1 MGDDNVTWELKNSL
15 LVNDIRRINS
25 KKLNKNQYTISL
37 LKEAIKSGLMSEGEV
52 INVQVHIMDLLKD
65 LILRY
70 TKGESTSVTVE
81 TSESLL
87 NSILY
92 AIDFYMLKIDNPE
105 TAVKELKQKSIMGVY
120 ESGIELLRVCVI
132 DTKKLYG
139 KIKRSKLKVEL
150 EPYNTT
156 IEEIACFF
164 QEYNI
169 IFGAHNG
176 MGSIDYPLIFD
187 DMSVRGVTYIKNYL
201 EHLEI
206 ETELCKLFSE
216 EDINKM
222 LFGYEKMCRLSHN
235 IELINIFEILINNS
249 IFSVLC
255 GNEASQLNI
264 TKYQFNKVN
273 QKVKEL
279 TQTDKLINEAVRK
292 VICDLKIN
300 NELLIEYINNYKE
313 LFKGRI
319 RNVLKNNRLD
329 TFIVVENKEE
339 IKYTFDFD
347 EGKRMSESEFNSMV
361 KRIMK
366 VSKIEDKIEIINSNI
381 HSLQD
386 FIDIFNCDC
395 FFGEEFEKVFGALS
409 DIELTIL
416 TKVVFYEEL
425 RNETADLSIIIAQRM
440 GTENE
445 WQEHF
450 ISFMENLCKG
460 RKSKIEEMLSQID
473 YEEIKFY

>member
-1 MGDDNVTWELKNSL
+1 MTLKLENKS
-15 LVNDIRRINS
+15 LVNSEKKIKV

-37 LKEAIKSGLMSEGEV
+37 FKEAIKIRLMSEKEV
-52 INVQVHIMDLLKD
+52 IRIQVDIMNLLKD

-92 AIDFYMLKIDNPE
+92 AIDFYMLKLDSPGA
-105 TAVKELKQKSIMGVY
+105 AVMELKEKSIRQIY
-120 ESGIELLRVCVI
+120 ESGIELIRVCII

-139 KIKRSKLKVEL
+139 KIKRNKLMIEL

-156 IEEIACFF
+156 IEEISCFF
-164 QEYNI
+164 EEYNI

-187 DMSVRGVTYIKNYL
+187 DMTVRGVSYIKNYL

-206 ETELCKLFSE
+206 ETEFCKLFSE

-249 IFSVLC
+249 IFSVLV
-255 GNEASQLNI
+255 GNEADQLNI
-264 TKYQFNKVN
+264 TKYQFNNINEKLKRITN
-273 QKVKEL
+273 IDE
-279 TQTDKLINEAVRK
+279 LINEATNK
-292 VICDLKIN
+292 VAHDLKIN
-300 NELLIEYINNYKE
+300 NELLIEYINNYKK
-313 LFKGRI
+313 L
-319 RNVLKNNRLD
+319 LKKRLISALENDHLD
-329 TFIVVENKEE
+329 TFIVGENKEE
-339 IKYTFDFD
+339 AKYTFAFD
-347 EGKRMSESEFNSMV
+347 EGKRMSEGEFNSMV

-366 VSKIEDKIEIINSNI
+366 VSKIEDKIEIMNSNI

-386 FIDIFNCDC
+386 FIDVFNCDC
-395 FFGEEFEKVFGALS
+395 FFGEEFQKVFDSLS
-409 DIELTIL
+409 DIELTIFV
-416 TKVVFYEEL
+416 KVVFYEEL
-425 RNETADLSIIIAQRM
+425 RNEKADLSIIISQKREVEA
-440 GTENE
+440 E
-445 WQEHF
+445 WQEYF
-450 ISFMENLCKG
+450 IKFMEGVSKE
-460 RKSKIEEMLSQID
+460 RMAKIEEMLDKVD

>member
-1 MGDDNVTWELKNSL
+1 MTLKLKSKL
-15 LVNDIRRINS
+15 LVNREGKINV
-25 KKLNKNQYTISL
+25 KKLNKNQYIISL
-37 LKEAIKSGLMSEGEV
+37 FKEAIKIGLMSENEIIRIQV
-52 INVQVHIMDLLKD
+52 DIINLLKD

-92 AIDFYMLKIDNPE
+92 AIDFYMFKMDNPE
-105 TAVKELKQKSIMGVY
+105 VAVMELKEKSIRQIY
-120 ESGIELLRVCVI
+120 KSGIELLRVCVI
-132 DTKKLYG
+132 DTKKLYR
-139 KIKRSKLKVEL
+139 KIKRNKLKVEL
-150 EPYNTT
+150 EPYNAT

-169 IFGAHNG
+169 VFGAHNG

-206 ETELCKLFSE
+206 ETEFCRLFSE
-216 EDINKM
+216 EEISKT
-222 LFGYEKMCRLSHN
+222 LVGYEKMCRLSHN

-255 GNEASQLNI
+255 GNDASQLNI
-264 TKYQFNKVN
+264 TKYQFNKIN
-273 QKVKEL
+273 EKLKKL
-279 TQTDKLINEAVRK
+279 THIDELINEA
-292 VICDLKIN
+292 ICRIVDELKIN
-300 NELLIEYINNYKE
+300 NESLMVYINNYKK
-313 LFKGRI
+313 LFKKRLI
-319 RNVLKNNRLD
+319 SVLENNRLD

-339 IKYTFDFD
+339 VKYSFAFD

-366 VSKIEDKIEIINSNI
+366 ASKIEYKIEIINSNV

-386 FIDIFNCDC
+386 FIDVFNCDC

-416 TKVVFYEEL
+416 TKVVFYEEF
-425 RNETADLSIIIAQRM
+425 RNGTANLSIIIAQRR

-450 ISFMENLCKG
+450 VSFMKNLCEE
-460 RKSKIEEMLSQID
+460 RKTKIEEMLSQID